1 MNYENYIHQMTQLLK
16 LKGCTEGTIKMYS
29 QCIKK
34 VLTALDKPVEDITTD
49 DLMGYL
55 HQMITLK
62 CANST
67 INQNHSILNFFFSK
81 VLRNPR
87 IVDPIPYM
95 RKVKKLPAILTP
107 KEVSSIFNSSRN
119 LKYKTIFMTIY
130 ASGLRIGE
138 VLRLKVSDIDS
149 IKMQLYINQGKRKKD
164 RYAILSKHNLDCLR
178 DYYRAYKP
186 EDFLFSG
193 QFNKSKPLSENTVEK
208 EFKSTLAAAGI
219 TKKVTPHSL
228 RHAFASHLLENG
240 TDIYTIKSLLGHS
253 TLRSTEVYL
262 QLSPSRVFSTKSP
275 LDQETVYE

>member
-16 LKGCTEGTIKMYS
+16 LKGCTEGTIKMYC

-95 RKVKKLPAILTP
+95 RKVKKLPEILTP
-107 KEVSSIFNSSRN
+107 KEVSSIFKLSLN

-149 IKMQLYINQGKRKKD
+149 SKMQLYINQGKRKKD

-178 DYYRAYKP
+178 DYYRVYKP
-186 EDFLFSG
+186 DDLLFYAYSYK
-193 QFNKSKPLSENTVEK
+193 NRPMSKNTVEK

-275 LDQETVYE
+275 LDQESVYE